1 MFEISDDEF
10 ETLQTL
16 LYLKDSLLP
25 NSVKQDKIE
34 EMQSVLM
41 SLKQFERC
49 LQLIRRDTIEFMIER
64 GLMNNILQQTSRNH
78 STGRHY
84 DYQSHKEKVD
94 PDKIDFYRA
103 RTFAVT

>member
-41 SLKQFERC
+41 SLK
-49 LQLIRRDTIEFMIER
+49 
-64 GLMNNILQQTSRNH
+64 
-78 STGRHY
+78 
-84 DYQSHKEKVD
+84 
-94 PDKIDFYRA
+94 
-103 RTFAVT
+103 